1 MIHEI
6 GNQVFEKS
14 VHQVK
19 RWREQYRADFQISV
33 NKSPIQF
40 RSEGDVHNQWV
51 DHIQSMGLSGDS
63 IVIEITEGLLLHAD
77 SNINAKLLMFRDA
90 GIQVAIDDFGTGYSS
105 LSYLK
110 KFDIDYLKIDQSFV
124 MNLEND
130 PSNLALS
137 EAIVVMAHKLGLK
150 VIAEGVETP
159 EQRDMLHKIGCDYAQ
174 GYLFAKPLPAEEFER
189 LLQDTKP
196 F

>member
-1 MIHEI
+1 MTAGEFAGCAFGHRGNQCGEIHKAEALLRWNHPTHGFISPATFIPIAEDTGLIHEI

-137 EAIVVMAHKLGLK
+137 EGDR
-150 VIAEGVETP
+150 
-159 EQRDMLHKIGCDYAQ
+159 RDGA
-174 GYLFAKPLPAEEFER
+174 
-189 LLQDTKP
+189 
-196 F
+196 